1 MNTRSFPEGFL
12 WGAATAA
19 YQVEGAAAEDG
30 RGESIWDAYV
40 HRPYRVLGGATGDV
54 ACDHYHRMPQDVAL
68 MKDLGLRSYRFS
80 ISWPRVLPDGRGK
93 PNPKGLG
100 FYDRL
105 VDQLLAAGIVPN
117 ATLHHWDSPQTL
129 QERGGWVNRESV
141 DWFADY
147 ARLMFGR
154 LGDRVALWS
163 THNEPWVFAFVG
175 HAFGDFPPGLCDYT
189 AAYQVAHHL
198 LLSHAR
204 AVQAF
209 RQMGCR
215 GQIGIVLN
223 FSHNQPASENEADLL
238 ACQRVDQNGA
248 GLFLGPLFEGAY
260 PEALMEWIGPHA
272 PRAEAGDLDE
282 IRQPI
287 DFLGANYYFTHT
299 ISYNHRGG
307 HLKATFEQ
315 AADAGWNRT
324 EMGWG
329 VHPAGLKLL
338 LLRLRGIC
346 GELPIYIT
354 ENGCA
359 FKDEPDGRG
368 YVDDRERIR
377 YLAAHLH
384 AAHEA
389 YRAGVN
395 LRGYYVWSLM
405 DNFEWANGY
414 GPRFGIVRVDYPT
427 QARIPKHS
435 ALWYREVIARN
446 GIVV

>member
-1 MNTRSFPEGFL
+1 MTIHRFPEGFL

-19 YQVEGAAAEDG
+19 YQVEGAASEDG
-30 RGESIWDAYV
+30 RGESIWDRYV
-40 HRPYRVLGGATGDV
+40 RRPYRVLGGATGDV

-68 MKDLGLRSYRFS
+68 MKELGLRSYRFS
-80 ISWPRVLPDGRGK
+80 ISWPRVLPEGLGRA
-93 PNPKGLG
+93 NAKGLG

-117 ATLHHWDSPQTL
+117 ATLHHWDTPQAL
-129 QERGGWVNRESV
+129 DERGGWVSRESV

-147 ARLMFGR
+147 ARLMFER

-175 HAFGDFPPGLCDYT
+175 YAFGDFPPGLCDYT

-204 AVQAF
+204 AVQVF

-223 FSHNQPASENEADLL
+223 FSHNQPASESEADRL

-248 GLFLGPLFEGAY
+248 GLFLGPLFEGKY
-260 PEALMEWIGPHA
+260 PEDLMEWIGLHG
-272 PRAEAGDLDE
+272 PRVEAGDLLE

-287 DFLGANYYFTHT
+287 DFLGANYYFTQSV
-299 ISYNHRGG
+299 SYYHRGG
-307 HLKATFEQ
+307 HLKASIEH
-315 AADAGWNRT
+315 AADPEWSRT

-329 VHPAGLKLL
+329 VHPEGLKLL
-338 LLRLRGIC
+338 LLRLRGVC
-346 GELPIYIT
+346 GDLPIYVT

-359 FKDEPDGRG
+359 FKDEPDARG
-368 YVDDRERIR
+368 YVDDPDRIR
-377 YLAAHLH
+377 YLSAHIK

-389 YRAGVN
+389 HRAGVN

-427 QARIPKHS
+427 QARIPKRS
-435 ALWYREVIARN
+435 ARWYGEVIARN
-446 GIVV
+446 GIED